1 MNAAQSSAQRVA
13 ETDRAD
19 SCGDGLRN
27 LLIDPVVVEM
37 SRRWHALMTAATGN
51 DAALN
56 RKLSEAYIAQ
66 PDAMAAQGMDPAMFG
81 YIGEAMAKAGLSLV
95 R

>member
-1 MNAAQSSAQRVA
+1 MTASAPSHASTQGTRPLARVA

-37 SRRWHALMTAATGN
+37 SRRWHALMTAAAGN
-51 DAALN
+51 DAA
-56 RKLSEAYIAQ
+56 RTQ
-66 PDAMAAQGMDPAMFG
+66 R
-81 YIGEAMAKAGLSLV
+81 SLYCAT
-95 R
+95 